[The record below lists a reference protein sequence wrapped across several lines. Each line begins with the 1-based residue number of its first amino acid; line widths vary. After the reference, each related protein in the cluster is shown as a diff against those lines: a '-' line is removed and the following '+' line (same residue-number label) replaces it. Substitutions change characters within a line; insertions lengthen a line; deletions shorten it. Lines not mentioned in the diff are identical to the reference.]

1 MMPRVLST
9 PLAAVPKTLPSGTP
23 RRIGPD
29 LLAAVL
35 PGPGRDRLA
44 SDAVLAV
51 TTGQQPGLFTGPLYT
66 IHKALS
72 AIALAARVQRERGG
86 GVPVVPVFW
95 LAGVAHHLAQAKYA
109 RGVDR

>member
-9 PLAAVPKTLPSGTP
+9 PLAAVPTTLPSGTP
-23 RRIGPD
+23 RRIAPD

-44 SDAVLAV
+44 SHAVLAV
-51 TTGQQPGLFTGPLYT
+51 TTGQQPGRFTGPLYT

-72 AIALAARVQRERGG
+72 ATALAPRGVRGAGG
-86 GVPVVPVFW
+86 GLPAVPVFW
-95 LAGVAHHLAQAKYA
+95 RA
-109 RGVDR
+109 REYQRCG